1 MRIIRRTAGLAGCLF
16 LAAGCLLAQD
26 QTGAIAGT
34 VIDAATH
41 QPVKKATI
49 NVNSLTAQ
57 RGAGLP
63 NQAASTDAT
72 GAFSLD
78 ALPEGRYILMAT
90 HPNYPQG
97 SRPSPQT
104 VEVKAGGKAS
114 VTLEL
119 IPGVVITGHILDEEG
134 DPMSGC
140 FVQASVPQHPEQ
152 GRGNGSNTNPDGEY
166 RIHGLAPGKYILMA
180 RCGGTPFV
188 PRPFSA
194 GPDPPPSM
202 AYPAQFYPLAYDAK
216 SAQLLDLAPGVEKPG
231 VDFRMRPAAVTQVR
245 GNVSPS
251 GQNGLNIQLIS
262 AIGNGSGQ
270 MGASFNPA
278 KGTFE
283 FDRVFPGSY
292 YLVVVSNGDPAGRL
306 SAVQRIDVK
315 DRPLEAALTLAHGVD
330 LAGAVTIEDNR
341 STNKIPLTQ
350 IQVQLQPDPPL
361 PIGQDLAPVKED
373 GTFVLKS
380 VAAARWKLIVFGS
393 QLYLKS
399 AWLGST
405 DVTHAPFE
413 VSTGA
418 ESLRLVLST
427 ALGTITGTAPAGEMV
442 YAVADDPSL
451 GVRTAQADQTGRYT
465 LPQFPPGKY
474 RVGVMDPGAPIPDE
488 GGHEITLHEGE
499 TLTVDV
505 K

>member
-1 MRIIRRTAGLAGCLF
+1 
-16 LAAGCLLAQD
+16 
-26 QTGAIAGT
+26 
-34 VIDAATH
+34 
-41 QPVKKATI
+41 
-49 NVNSLTAQ
+49 
-57 RGAGLP
+57 
-63 NQAASTDAT
+63 
-72 GAFSLD
+72 
-78 ALPEGRYILMAT
+78 MAT

-97 SRPSPQT
+97 AHPARKT
-104 VEVKAGGKAS
+104 VEVKAGEKTAS
-114 VTLEL
+114 ITLEL

-140 FVQASVPQHPEQ
+140 FVQASLPQHPEQ

-166 RIHGLAPGKYILMA
+166 RIHNLAPGKYILMA
-180 RCGGTPFV
+180 RCGGTPFT

-194 GPDPPPSM
+194 GPDPPPSL

-216 SAQLLDLAPGVEKPG
+216 SAQLMDLAPGVEKPG

-245 GNVSPS
+245 GNVSPAE
-251 GQNGLNIQLIS
+251 NGLNIQLIP
-262 AIGNGSGQ
+262 AAGNGSGQ
-270 MGASFNPA
+270 MGPSFNPA

-292 YLVVVSNGDPAGRL
+292 YLVAVSNGDAAGRV
-306 SAVQRIDVK
+306 SAVQRIDVT

-330 LAGAVTIEDNR
+330 LAGTVTIEDNR

-350 IQVQLQPDPPL
+350 IQIQLQPDPPL
-361 PIGQDLAPVKED
+361 PIGQDPAQVKED

-380 VAAARWKLIVFGS
+380 VAAARWKLIVFGP

-399 AWLGST
+399 AWLGNT
-405 DVTHAPFE
+405 DVTHTSFE
-413 VSTGA
+413 VSNAA

-442 YAVADDPSL
+442 YAVADDPSQ
-451 GVRTAQADQTGRYT
+451 GMRTVQADPTGHYT
-465 LPQFPPGKY
+465 MPQVPPGRY
-474 RVGVMDPGAPIPDE
+474 RVGVMDLGAPVPDE

-499 TLTVDV
+499 TVTVDV